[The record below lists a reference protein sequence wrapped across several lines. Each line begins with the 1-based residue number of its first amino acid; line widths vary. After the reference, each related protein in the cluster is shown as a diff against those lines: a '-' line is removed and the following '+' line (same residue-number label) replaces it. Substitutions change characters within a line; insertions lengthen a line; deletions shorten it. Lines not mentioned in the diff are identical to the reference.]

1 MATRQNKKRKGRN
14 PLPRERTVTTLTD
27 GTDGPFIS
35 SPVDDYPSASLMSS
49 PFAVSTPITTAAQ
62 PPGISPAPFP
72 IPPFSAPFSY
82 SFSHI
87 PSVMPSIGG
96 PFQQQHPQPQFF
108 LPATQQQSPVSN
120 QSQQQLPPGENDLE
134 ILERLKETI
143 KSNHHEFFR
152 PVPQP
157 AALASIYLG
166 TKSLSAPSHV
176 PPHPEQVPTDPSPPG
191 LTLTVQD
198 APKLHADALSAH
210 PSTSSTVVV
219 QPTPDLRDVPR
230 KAPHR
235 LSVSES
241 PKTNAASPV
250 KRYDSTANAVSAA
263 PPSKIERPEASP
275 RMGPPAS
282 LGRPGEIVQSPVSSV
297 PAKIPPPDSKED
309 LRPKDS
315 TYARGYD
322 DRDRPSISDSR
333 GPPPRSRSID
343 RERERERERSR
354 DRDYDRDRDRR
365 LDYSRYRDDRRPDDR
380 RPPPP
385 NDRRYEARYT
395 SARGRD
401 ERNIEPRPP
410 PRNLGEERAII
421 RPPVNA
427 SVPPVTEDRATRPP
441 PADDRR
447 APLSPPNA
455 ERRPSDDRR
464 PPPPAERMDRL
475 EDRRPLPPVDRLE
488 DRRPMPP
495 PVIDRPDDRRP
506 LPPPVL
512 DRPDDRRPSTLDR
525 PDDRR
530 RPPSPAGSDRSRRPL
545 PLDERRPPPPPSRAL
560 SVERTVRHPDDRRPP
575 VPPVGDRP
583 PLTHDDRR
591 PPAPPAVPDRS
602 ARPEDRR
609 QPVLEERISRAPVPA
624 STESVPARPPL
635 AEERSARPTQPDER
649 NIRPVPLEERIS
661 RVPSLQERLSYPPP
675 ARPDD
680 KPAPRLEE
688 RLGRPAT
695 QPPSLEERLSNPPAS
710 DTRPL
715 RPLPDD
721 RPARLPPPADRP
733 VGRTDD
739 RSVLAEPARAP
750 PAAERPPL
758 APEDRHYAPA
768 GAGRFPRPPSPAV
781 SDRGAPPRSYR
792 ASSVARDDP
801 RSYRPASPARSEYRP
816 AGELRDRAER
826 PPYRPE
832 PDRYPADRDRRP
844 DPMDVDPPRFS
855 DRASYRRPSPPPADA
870 YAPPRDRT
878 WVPAGEAPPYRDS
891 DREPPPRRPPPG
903 DTHGYTREWR
913 EGDRERPYGDDY
925 DRSWDRSRDYDRDGR
940 FPDRD
945 PAWETREERDRRP
958 AYPPPPP
965 DVTPASS
972 RPYEPQRPLSSRLS
986 DAYPDDRG
994 YSRDVDRDRGRF
1006 PPSDPPPFSRVR
1018 PRSPSPVRRSTANDD
1033 LRPPLK
1039 RAREDPYPSGGYYP
1053 PGDEP
1058 RRPSDFPPPRLRT
1071 PPPSGGGYYDDPRYN
1086 TSPGAPPRDR
1096 DFLDRE
1102 RDVGYAYDRRADPRD
1117 PPGRLPPPRSPP
1129 PYGRSAYDRDD
1140 RRYSIPPR
1148 P

>member
-14 PLPRERTVTTLTD
+14 NAPPRERTVTTLTD
-27 GTDGPFIS
+27 GADGPFMS
-35 SPVDDYPSASLMSS
+35 SPVDEHTSASLMSP
-49 PFAVSTPITTAAQ
+49 PFAVSTPIPPVAQ

-82 SFSHI
+82 SFSH
-87 PSVMPSIGG
+87 MPPVA
-96 PFQQQHPQPQFF
+96 PFQPPQFF
-108 LPATQQQSPVSN
+108 PQAIHPQSPVLN
-120 QSQQQLPPGENDLE
+120 HSQPSLPPGQNDLE

-166 TKSLSAPSHV
+166 PKSSSAPSHV
-176 PPHPEQVPTDPSPPG
+176 PPHPEQVPTDPSPPS
-191 LTLTVQD
+191 LTLTAQD
-198 APKLHADALSAH
+198 ASKLPADAVPAH
-210 PSTSSTVVV
+210 PSTSPVDVV
-219 QPTPDLRDVPR
+219 PPSPDLRDAPR
-230 KAPHR
+230 KPPHR
-235 LSVSES
+235 LSVSEA
-241 PKTNAASPV
+241 PKTNTASPV
-250 KRYDSTANAVSAA
+250 KRYDSTLNPTTA
-263 PPSKIERPEASP
+263 PPSSKIDRPEASP
-275 RMGPPAS
+275 RMGPPA
-282 LGRPGEIVQSPVSSV
+282 LIGRTGEIAKSPASV

-309 LRPKDS
+309 LRPRDS
-315 TYARGYD
+315 SYSRGYD

-354 DRDYDRDRDRR
+354 ERDHDRDRDRR
-365 LDYSRYRDDRRPDDR
+365 PDYSRYRDDRRPDDR

-385 NDRRYEARYT
+385 TDRRYDARYT
-395 SARGRD
+395 PVRRYDSKASEGSMTGNGRD
-401 ERNIEPRPP
+401 DRGSEPRPP

-421 RPPVNA
+421 RPPVN
-427 SVPPVTEDRATRPP
+427 PPAPPATEDRSTRPP

-447 APLSPPNA
+447 APLSPPGA

-464 PPPPAERMDRL
+464 LPPPPDR
-475 EDRRPLPPVDRLE
+475 V
-488 DRRPMPP
+488 
-495 PVIDRPDDRRP
+495 DRPDDRRL
-506 LPPPVL
+506 LPPV
-512 DRPDDRRPSTLDR
+512 DRPEDRRPVPPAVADRADDRRLLP

-545 PLDERRPPPPPSRAL
+545 PLDDRRAPLPHPPPPRAS
-560 SVERTVRHPDDRRPP
+560 SVDRSVRPP
-575 VPPVGDRP
+575 
-583 PLTHDDRR
+583 DDRR
-591 PPAPPAVPDRS
+591 PPAPPALARDDRRPPAPPAAPDRS
-602 ARPEDRR
+602 ARPAEDRR
-609 QPVLEERISRAPVPA
+609 PPILEERISRAPAPA
-624 STESVPARPPL
+624 STDPVPARPLP
-635 AEERSARPTQPDER
+635 AEDRSARPAPLEDR
-649 NIRPVPLEERIS
+649 SARPVPLEERIS

-675 ARPDD
+675 ARPDE
-680 KPAPRLEE
+680 KAPPRLEE
-688 RLGRPAT
+688 RLSRSAN
-695 QPPSLEERLSNPPAS
+695 QAPSLEERLSNPPAS
-710 DTRPL
+710 DARPL
-715 RPLPDD
+715 RPPPDD
-721 RPARLPPPADRP
+721 RPARPPAPVDRP
-733 VGRTDD
+733 VGRADD

-750 PAAERPPL
+750 PVAERPPL

-768 GAGRFPRPPSPAV
+768 GASRFPRPASPAA

-792 ASSVARDDP
+792 ASSVVRDEP

-816 AGELRDRAER
+816 AGELRDRVDSR

-878 WVPAGEAPPYRDS
+878 WVPAGEAPPFRDS
-891 DREPPPRRPPPG
+891 DRDRDPPRRPLPG
-903 DTHGYTREWR
+903 DSHGYSREWR
-913 EGDRERPYGDDY
+913 EGDRDRPPYGDDY
-925 DRSWDRSRDYDRDGR
+925 DRSWDRARDYDRDGR

-945 PAWETREERDRRP
+945 PAWEAREDRDRRP
-958 AYPPPPP
+958 PYPPLP
-965 DVTPASS
+965 DVPPAAS
-972 RPYEPQRPLSSRLS
+972 RAYEPQRPLSSRLS

-994 YSRDVDRDRGRF
+994 YSRDVDRDRARF
-1006 PPSDPPPFSRVR
+1006 PPNDPPPFSRVR
-1018 PRSPSPVRRSTANDD
+1018 PRSPSPVRRSTASDD

-1086 TSPGAPPRDR
+1086 TSPGAPRDR
-1096 DFLDRE
+1096 DFLDRD
-1102 RDVGYAYDRRADPRD
+1102 RDVGYAYDRRGDPRD

-1129 PYGRSAYDRDD
+1129 PYGRPAYDRDD